1 MGRLRLKRVIRAR
14 IGYFAGILL
23 LAVGVYLAL
32 GLGWALV
39 ALGLG
44 TAAAFVW
51 LYDVS
56 ESVDA
61 VATRT
66 DEGGW
71 V

>member
-1 MGRLRLKRVIRAR
+1 VGRVRMRRVIRAR
-14 IGYFAGILL
+14 VGYFTGILFI
-23 LAVGVYLAL
+23 AVGIYLAL
-32 GLGWALV
+32 GLGWGLV
-39 ALGLG
+39 SLGLG

-56 ESVDA
+56 EPTGA
-61 VATRT
+61 VSRS